1 MPIFRATRADRF
13 SRTNHIARATRINL
27 PTRTNLSAHI
37 NLPARALF
45 FTTLTPLVLILA
57 LACLT
62 PAHYHRVAATTSTPT
77 TTSSALTVAARVA
90 PILSLAVDQPS
101 VSVDITHTPD
111 GAFNSSSTT
120 LQAATNS
127 ADGYSIYIYAADG
140 QPVLR
145 SSSATNSAV
154 INPLPSAANPAD
166 FPANTWGYH
175 LAPVASTASDSSI
188 ATNST
193 SDPTSDTATYHPVS
207 SAADTVAYS
216 TSAPSRDDQYTLTF
230 GAKVNTDLPADSYQ
244 NRVVISLVANP
255 LTVANLSELTYLQDM
270 SPAVCDASATGDTT
284 QLIDSRDGKTYWVA
298 KLQDGNCWMTQNL
311 DFDLDPAQ
319 TLTPADS
326 DVSRP
331 WTPTIATS
339 DSVFANTDSLG
350 TYSYD
355 PGLYLKSTPTDH
367 NQYCNKVTS
376 LADPACSTAGFV
388 EVADRTPAA
397 SATADLLTDQTYDAH
412 YLVGNYYQWNAA
424 TAGTGAAASTATST
438 TGHAEAT
445 DSICP
450 RGWQLPIAD
459 PNESDIDLSFYHL
472 LDQYGLAAN
481 TNHGAIAS
489 SPLYLQY
496 AGYLYQGA
504 IYQAGYSGH
513 YWSSSTSTD
522 GPVDLSLYFSESVN
536 PTDYALYA
544 DGFPV
549 RCLARS

>member
-1 MPIFRATRADRF
+1 MPIF
-13 SRTNHIARATRINL
+13 RTNHIAQVTHAVF
-27 PTRTNLSAHI
+27 S
-37 NLPARALF
+37 ARALF
-45 FTTLTPLVLILA
+45 FTALTPLVLILA
-57 LACLT
+57 LACFA
-62 PAHYHRVAATTSTPT
+62 PAHYHRAAATTTETPT
-77 TTSSALTVAARVA
+77 TAATTSSALTVAARVA

-175 LAPVASTASDSSI
+175 LSPATGTTSDSSI
-188 ATNST
+188 ATNS
-193 SDPTSDTATYHPVS
+193 TSDTATYHPVS

-284 QLIDSRDGKTYWVA
+284 QLIDSRDGKAYWVA

-331 WTPTIATS
+331 WTPTVATS
-339 DSVFANTDSLG
+339 DSVFANIDSLG

-376 LADPACSTAGFV
+376 LADSACSTAGFV
-388 EVADRTPAA
+388 EVADRTPAT

-438 TGHAEAT
+438 TGHVEAT

>member
-1 MPIFRATRADRF
+1 MPIFR
-13 SRTNHIARATRINL
+13 TNHTAQVTHAVF
-27 PTRTNLSAHI
+27 S
-37 NLPARALF
+37 ARALF
-45 FTTLTPLVLILA
+45 FITLTPLVLILA

-193 SDPTSDTATYHPVS
+193 SDTTSDPTSDTATYHPVS

-244 NRVVISLVANP
+244 NRVVISLVYIEN
-255 LTVANLSELTYLQDM
+255 
-270 SPAVCDASATGDTT
+270 
-284 QLIDSRDGKTYWVA
+284 
-298 KLQDGNCWMTQNL
+298 
-311 DFDLDPAQ
+311 
-319 TLTPADS
+319 
-326 DVSRP
+326 
-331 WTPTIATS
+331 
-339 DSVFANTDSLG
+339 
-350 TYSYD
+350 
-355 PGLYLKSTPTDH
+355 
-367 NQYCNKVTS
+367 
-376 LADPACSTAGFV
+376 
-388 EVADRTPAA
+388 
-397 SATADLLTDQTYDAH
+397 
-412 YLVGNYYQWNAA
+412 
-424 TAGTGAAASTATST
+424 
-438 TGHAEAT
+438 
-445 DSICP
+445 
-450 RGWQLPIAD
+450 
-459 PNESDIDLSFYHL
+459 
-472 LDQYGLAAN
+472 
-481 TNHGAIAS
+481 
-489 SPLYLQY
+489 
-496 AGYLYQGA
+496 
-504 IYQAGYSGH
+504 
-513 YWSSSTSTD
+513 
-522 GPVDLSLYFSESVN
+522 
-536 PTDYALYA
+536 
-544 DGFPV
+544 
-549 RCLARS
+549 

>member
-1 MPIFRATRADRF
+1 MPIFRATRADRS

-27 PTRTNLSAHI
+27 PTRTNSS
-37 NLPARALF
+37 ARALF
-45 FTTLTPLVLILA
+45 FIAFTPLVLILA

-62 PAHYHRVAATTSTPT
+62 PAHYHRAAATTSTPS

-90 PILSLAVDQPS
+90 PILSLAVDQPA

-145 SSSATNSAV
+145 SPSATNSAV
-154 INPLPSAANPAD
+154 INPLPSAAAPAD

-175 LAPVASTASDSSI
+175 LAH
-188 ATNST
+188 ATGT
-193 SDPTSDTATYHPVS
+193 TSDTTSDATSATYHPVS

-438 TGHAEAT
+438 TGHVEAT

-522 GPVDLSLYFSESVN
+522 GPVNLSLYFSESVN

-549 RCLARS
+549 RCLARP

>member
-1 MPIFRATRADRF
+1 MPIFRATRAARF
-13 SRTNHIARATRINL
+13 SRTNHIARATHINL
-27 PTRTNLSAHI
+27 PARTNLSAHI

-45 FTTLTPLVLILA
+45 FTALTPLVLILA
-57 LACLT
+57 LACFT
-62 PAHYHRVAATTSTPT
+62 PAHYHRVAAVTHTTHTMNTATTPV
-77 TTSSALTVAARVA
+77 TTSSSLTVAARVA
-90 PILSLAVDQPS
+90 PILSLAVGQPS

-140 QPVLR
+140 QPILR
-145 SSSATNSAV
+145 SSTATNSAV
-154 INPLPSAANPAD
+154 INPLPSAATPAD

-175 LAPVASTASDSSI
+175 LAP
-188 ATNST
+188 ATGTT
-193 SDPTSDTATYHPVS
+193 SDAASATYHPVS

-255 LTVANLSELTYLQDM
+255 ITVANLSELTYLQDM

-284 QLIDSRDGKTYWVA
+284 QLIDSRDGKAYWIA

-331 WTPTIATS
+331 WTPTVATS
-339 DSVFANTDSLG
+339 DSVFANTESLG

-388 EVADRTPAA
+388 EVADRTPAT

-459 PNESDIDLSFYHL
+459 PNEPDIDLSFYHL

>member
-37 NLPARALF
+37 NLSARALF
-45 FTTLTPLVLILA
+45 FITFTPLVLILA

-62 PAHYHRVAATTSTPT
+62 PAHYHRVAATPS

-90 PILSLAVDQPS
+90 PILSLAVDQPA

-154 INPLPSAANPAD
+154 INPLPSAATPTD

-175 LAPVASTASDSSI
+175 LSP
-188 ATNST
+188 ATGTT
-193 SDPTSDTATYHPVS
+193 SDPDTATYHPVS

-216 TSAPSRDDQYTLTF
+216 TSAPSRDDQYILTF

-244 NRVVISLVANP
+244 NRAVISLVANP
-255 LTVANLSELTYLQDM
+255 ITVANLSELTYLQDM
-270 SPAVCDASATGDTT
+270 SPAVCDASATGDTA
-284 QLIDSRDGKTYWVA
+284 QLIDSRDGKAYWIA

-376 LADPACSTAGFV
+376 LADPACGTAGFV
-388 EVADRTPAA
+388 EVADRTPAASA

-496 AGYLYQGA
+496 AGYLYQGV

-522 GPVDLSLYFSESVN
+522 GPVNLSLYFSESVN